1 MAAPAFVVAGVWVA
15 ALGAVFCAL
24 PVLKS
29 ENVRRE
35 RLAIRAYKS
44 PLKFRGTPR
53 FPITHWPPLGPFN
66 LIGPTGFL
74 PGNFKIDLRYPDD
87 QQICHQ
93 IGRPEDVDAIG
104 WKAAEELIWTD
115 VRLAALGLVLI
126 AVGVPLTSFGLLT

>member
-1 MAAPAFVVAGVWVA
+1 VAALVFVVGGVWVA
-15 ALGAVFCAL
+15 ALGAVCGAL
-24 PVLKS
+24 PVLES

-44 PLKFRGTPR
+44 RFKFRGTPR

-87 QQICHQ
+87 QQIRHQ
-93 IGRPEDVDAIG
+93 IGRPEEVDAIG
-104 WKAAEELIWTD
+104 WKAAAELIWKD
-115 VRLAALGLVLI
+115 LRLAALGLVLI
-126 AVGVPLTSFGLLT
+126 AVSVPLTSFGLLT